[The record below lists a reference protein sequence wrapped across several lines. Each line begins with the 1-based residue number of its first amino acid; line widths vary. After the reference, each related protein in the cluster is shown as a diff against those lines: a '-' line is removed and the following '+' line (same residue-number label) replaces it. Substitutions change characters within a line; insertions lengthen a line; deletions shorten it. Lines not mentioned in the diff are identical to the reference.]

1 MISIKIVKNRIV
13 HEPSPHKCFKI
24 QPLTSYQV
32 SRILLIMA
40 QTLTFIFVGLLAFG
54 TLIRLWLGSRQI
66 SFVQA
71 HREKVPDAFV
81 NNITLDAHQ
90 KAADYSSAKTKI
102 VLVEVIVQALLLFAL
117 TIGGG
122 LQWIDTF
129 WMGLLPNHE
138 IFRGAL
144 VICSALL
151 ISSLIDL
158 PFDYYKTFV
167 IDEQFGFN
175 KMTRKMFLSD
185 LVKHSIVGLLLGAP
199 ILFAALWLMQGA
211 GEYWWFY
218 LWVVWTVF
226 NIVMLA
232 VYPTFIA
239 PLFNKFTPLADEGL
253 KSRIESL
260 LTKCGFKSQGLFV
273 MDGSARSSHGNAY
286 FTGFGSSK
294 RVVFFDTLLE
304 RLNVE
309 EIEAVLAHE
318 LGHFKHHHVIKRIA
332 MIFFV
337 SFLGLALLGWL
348 INQSWFFEGLGVT
361 TESNYMALLLF
372 MLVSPVFLFLIRPL
386 MASYSRKNEFE
397 ADDYAAK
404 NASAN
409 HLIEALVKLY
419 RDNASTLTPDPIH
432 SAFYDSHPPAS
443 IRISKL
449 AAYTS

>member
-1 MISIKIVKNRIV
+1 
-13 HEPSPHKCFKI
+13 
-24 QPLTSYQV
+24 
-32 SRILLIMA
+32 MA
-40 QTLTFIFVGLLAFG
+40 HTLTLIFVGLLAFS

-66 SFVQA
+66 NYVQA
-71 HREKVPDAFV
+71 HREKVPDAFTK
-81 NNITLDAHQ
+81 NITLDAHQ
-90 KAADYSSAKTKI
+90 KAADYATAKTK
-102 VLVEVIVQALLLFAL
+102 VALVELIFQALLLFAL

-122 LQWIDTF
+122 LQLIDTF
-129 WMGLLPNHE
+129 WADIIHNHE
-138 IFRGAL
+138 ILRGAI

-151 ISSLIDL
+151 VSSAIDL

-167 IDEQFGFN
+167 VDAQFGFN
-175 KMTRKMFLSD
+175 KMTRKMFFTD
-185 LVKHSIVGLLLGAP
+185 LVKHSFVGLLLGAP

-211 GEYWWFY
+211 GEYWWLY
-218 LWVVWTVF
+218 LWVVWTAF

-232 VYPTFIA
+232 IYPTFIA
-239 PLFNKFTPLADEGL
+239 PIFNKFTPLTEEGL

-273 MDGSARSSHGNAY
+273 MDGSVRSSHGNAY
-286 FTGFGSSK
+286 FTGFGNSK

-304 RLNVE
+304 RLNIE

-348 INQSWFFEGLGVT
+348 INQPWFYQGLGVT
-361 TESNYMALLLF
+361 SESNHMALLLF
-372 MLVSPVFLFLIRPL
+372 MLVSPVFLFLIRPF

-409 HLIEALVKLY
+409 HLIDALVKLY

-449 AAYTS
+449 AAYTNR